1 MKDRLN
7 LYVTILQAVYIGLF
21 IAFLLN
27 AFTVDVLFA
36 PPALA
41 ILRVPTNLREIG
53 LLLNAPWTQSLRIY
67 HISLLILCILG
78 SLNLIGLSR
87 LESRIWRG
95 ICKISSFFGL
105 LILWA
110 GFIFFMLPF
119 LIQGVNYN
127 SVYLRTSLI
136 YAAVTFMLFIVD
148 LSTFAVAEEYKTE
161 S

>member
-1 MKDRLN
+1 MKSRLH
-7 LYVTILQAVYIGLF
+7 LYVTILQVVYVGLF
-21 IAFLLN
+21 IASLLN

-41 ILRVPTNLREIG
+41 ILRIPTNLRQIG
-53 LLLNAPWTQSLRIY
+53 LLLNAPWTQSLQIY
-67 HISLLILCILG
+67 HIFLLIVFTLG

-87 LESRIWRG
+87 LESPTWRS

-119 LIQGVNYN
+119 LIQGVDYN
-127 SVYLRTSLI
+127 PIYLRTSLI
-136 YAAVTFMLFIVD
+136 YAAVTFILFIVD
-148 LSTFAVAEEYKTE
+148 LSTFAAAEEYKAK

>member
-1 MKDRLN
+1 MKGRFN
-7 LYVTILQAVYIGLF
+7 LYVTILQAVYVGLF

-27 AFTVDVLFA
+27 AFTVDILFA

-41 ILRVPTNLREIG
+41 ILRVPSNLREIG

-67 HISLLILCILG
+67 HILLLTTFTLG

-87 LESRIWRG
+87 LESQIWRS

-110 GFIFFMLPF
+110 VFMFFMLPF
-119 LIQGVNYN
+119 LIQGADYN
-127 SVYLRTSLI
+127 PVYLKTSLI
-136 YAAVTFMLFIVD
+136 YAAVTFVLFVVD
-148 LSTFAVAEEYKTE
+148 LSTFAVAEEYKAE

>member
-53 LLLNAPWTQSLRIY
+53 LLLNAPWSQSLQIY
-67 HISLLILCILG
+67 HIFLLIIATFG

-87 LESRIWRG
+87 LEFPMWRSV
-95 ICKISSFFGL
+95 CKISSFFGL
-105 LILWA
+105 L
-110 GFIFFMLPF
+110 
-119 LIQGVNYN
+119 
-127 SVYLRTSLI
+127 
-136 YAAVTFMLFIVD
+136 
-148 LSTFAVAEEYKTE
+148 
-161 S
+161 

>member
-1 MKDRLN
+1 MKSRLN
-7 LYVTILQAVYIGLF
+7 LYITALQAVYIGLF
-21 IAFLLN
+21 IVSLLN
-27 AFTVDVLFA
+27 AFTVDFLFS

-41 ILRVPTNLREIG
+41 ILRVPSNLREIG

-67 HISLLILCILG
+67 HIFLLIAFTLG

-87 LESRIWRG
+87 LESAAWRS

-110 GFIFFMLPF
+110 GCILFMLPF
-119 LIQGVNYN
+119 LIQEADYN
-127 SVYLRTSLI
+127 PVYLRTSLI
-136 YAAVTFMLFIVD
+136 YAAVTFILFVVD
-148 LSTFAVAEEYKTE
+148 LATFAVAEEYKAE

>member
-1 MKDRLN
+1 MKRRLN

-21 IAFLLN
+21 IVFLLN

-41 ILRVPTNLREIG
+41 ILRVPSNLREIG

-67 HISLLILCILG
+67 HIFLLIAFTLG

-87 LESRIWRG
+87 LESRIWRS

-119 LIQGVNYN
+119 LIQGTDYN

-136 YAAVTFMLFIVD
+136 YATVTFILFVVD
-148 LSTFAVAEEYKTE
+148 LSTFAIAEEYRSE